1 MFIVFP
7 EMWVGGWV
15 GGLLGGWMGGWVGGW
30 VGVWVD
36 AWVVG
41 GSSHQIRENIGTAN
55 TEYII
60 TL

>member
-15 GGLLGGWMGGWVGGW
+15 GGWVAGWVVGWVAGW
-30 VGVWVD
+30 VGVWVGE
-36 AWVVG
+36 WVVG
-41 GSSHQIRENIGTAN
+41 GSSDQRRENIGTAD

>member
-1 MFIVFP
+1 MFIEFP

-15 GGLLGGWMGGWVGGW
+15 GGRLGGWMGGWVGGW
-30 VGVWVD
+30 VGVWVGE
-36 AWVVG
+36 WVVG
-41 GSSHQIRENIGTAN
+41 GSSHQRRENIGTAD